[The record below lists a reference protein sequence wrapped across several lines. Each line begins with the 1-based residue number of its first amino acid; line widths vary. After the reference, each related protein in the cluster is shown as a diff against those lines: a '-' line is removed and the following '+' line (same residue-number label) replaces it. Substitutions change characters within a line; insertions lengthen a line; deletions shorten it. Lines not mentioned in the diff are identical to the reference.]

1 MFAKFIVLL
10 LYKIVV
16 IKKKIVSRCRFV
28 LNTLKMCAYLE
39 TLVEHRTKIVRA
51 KKPLVASSFLQGNLG
66 PAPGYLILITAEILY
81 NFAVNCFCKEAQ
93 LLLWYTLC
101 MLLLWN
107 LATVLKMYHKLLWQ
121 NLTYKFNI
129 LKCKFLCMILLKT
142 LFIIYLSHFCHDRN
156 IPLPLWWL

>member
-93 LLLWYTLC
+93 LLL
-101 MLLLWN
+101 
-107 LATVLKMYHKLLWQ
+107 
-121 NLTYKFNI
+121 
-129 LKCKFLCMILLKT
+129 
-142 LFIIYLSHFCHDRN
+142 
-156 IPLPLWWL
+156 